1 MIRLGRRLLG
11 ATLLLF
17 SLMATMAAAAHAD
30 EPYMLFDVND
40 GRILL
45 QNDAFARWYPAS
57 LTKLMTVYITFEE
70 LQSGK
75 VTLLSPVRITKDA
88 ARQPP
93 SKIGLKPGTVL
104 TLDAA
109 LKLMLVKSANDIAMA
124 VGENLGGSEAA
135 FVDRMNA
142 EAQRLGMTGTHYAN
156 PNGLYDPENYTTAR
170 DLAILVSAIRKQ
182 FPQYET
188 YFRIEAVGLGKRVIP
203 NINVLIGR
211 FDGADG
217 MKTGF
222 ICAGGFN
229 YIGTATRDGKTLG
242 AIVLGAFSLA
252 DRAEKTAGLLQRGFD
267 MAENTSMPTLAGLQP
282 YGPGQDQAT
291 DMSDKVCSKEARKE
305 RGAQL
310 GEDGKPVLKSAFIH
324 KMDHDPNVIM
334 VSLGGATGPGGLPPE
349 PVYAN
354 VPIPTP
360 RPDYVPPG
368 KASARAQSASV
379 Q

>member
-1 MIRLGRRLLG
+1 
-11 ATLLLF
+11 
-17 SLMATMAAAAHAD
+17 MASVAHAD

-45 QNDAFARWYPAS
+45 QDDAFARWYPAS
-57 LTKLMTVYITFEE
+57 LTKLMTTYVAFRA
-70 LQSGK
+70 LQKGE
-75 VTLLSPVRITKDA
+75 VTLLSPVRITRNA
-88 ARQPP
+88 SRQPP
-93 SKIGLKPGTVL
+93 AKIGLKPGAVI

-124 VGENLGGSEAA
+124 VGENIGGSEEA
-135 FVDRMNA
+135 FVARMNA
-142 EAQRLGMTGTHYAN
+142 EAQRLGMTGSHFTN
-156 PNGLYDPENYTTAR
+156 PNGLFDPENYTTAH
-170 DLAILVSAIRKQ
+170 DLAILVSALRQQ
-182 FPQYET
+182 FPQYEN
-188 YFRIEAVGLGKRVIP
+188 YFRIEAVGLGKKVIP

-222 ICAGGFN
+222 ICAAGFN
-229 YIGTATRDGKTLG
+229 FIGTATRDGKTLG
-242 AIVLGAFSLA
+242 AIVLGASSLA
-252 DRAEKTAGLLQRGFD
+252 DRADKVAALLQRGFG
-267 MAENTSMPTLAGLQP
+267 MTENSAMPSVAALQP

-291 DMSDKVCSKEARKE
+291 DMSDAICSKEGRKE
-305 RGAQL
+305 RASQR
-310 GEDGKPVLKSAFIH
+310 GENGKPILKSAFIH
-324 KMDHDPNVIM
+324 KMDHDPNVVM

-360 RPDYVPPG
+360 RPDYVPPA
-368 KASARAQSASV
+368 KAAARAQSASV

>member
-1 MIRLGRRLLG
+1 MG
-11 ATLLLF
+11 
-17 SLMATMAAAAHAD
+17 TMAATAHAD

-40 GRILL
+40 GRVLL

-57 LTKLMTVYITFEE
+57 LTKLMTTYVTFRA
-70 LQSGK
+70 LQNGE
-75 VTLLSPVRITKDA
+75 VTLLSPVRITKNA
-88 ARQPP
+88 AHQPP
-93 SKIGLKPGTVL
+93 SKIGLKPGTVM

-124 VGENLGGSEAA
+124 VGENIGGSEAA

-142 EAQRLGMTGTHYAN
+142 EAQRLGMTGTHYSN
-156 PNGLYDPENYTTAR
+156 PNGLFDPENYTTAH
-170 DLAILVSAIRKQ
+170 DLAILVSAIRRQ
-182 FPQYET
+182 FPQYES
-188 YFRIEAVGLGKRVIP
+188 YFRIEAVGLGKKVIP
-203 NINVLIGR
+203 NINVLLGR

-229 YIGTATRDGKTLG
+229 FIGTATRDGKTLG

-252 DRAEKTAGLLQRGFD
+252 DRAEKAAALLQRGFG
-267 MAENTSMPTLAGLQP
+267 MTESNTMPTIASLQP

-291 DMSDKVCSKEARKE
+291 DMSDAVCSQKARKE
-305 RGAQL
+305 RASEL
-310 GEDGKPVLKSAFIH
+310 GENGKPVLKSAFIH
-324 KMDHDPNVIM
+324 KMDHDPKVVM

-360 RPDYVPPG
+360 RPDYIPTE
-368 KASARAQSASV
+368 KASVRTQAAAV

>member
-1 MIRLGRRLLG
+1 MQGRRFLG
-11 ATLLLF
+11 AIFLLF
-17 SLMATMAAAAHAD
+17 SLMVPAAHAD
-30 EPYMLFDVND
+30 EPYMLFDIND
-40 GRILL
+40 GKILL
-45 QNDAFARWYPAS
+45 QNDAFSRWYPAS
-57 LTKLMTVYITFEE
+57 LTKLMTTYVTFKA
-70 LQSGK
+70 LQKGE
-75 VTLLSPVRITKDA
+75 VTLLSPVRITKNA
-88 ARQPP
+88 SRQPP

-124 VGENLGGSEAA
+124 VGENVGGSEEA
-135 FVDRMNA
+135 FVERMNA
-142 EAQRLGMTGTHYAN
+142 EARRLGMTGTHFTN
-156 PNGLYDPENYTTAR
+156 PNGLFDPENYTTAH
-170 DLAILVSAIRKQ
+170 DLAILVSALRRE
-182 FPQYET
+182 FPQYEN
-188 YFRIEAVGLGKRVIP
+188 YFRIEAVGLGKKVIP

-229 YIGTATRDGKTLG
+229 FIGTATRNGKTLG

-252 DRAEKTAGLLQRGFD
+252 DRAEKAAALLHRGFGMD
-267 MAENTSMPTLAGLQP
+267 ENSAMPTITSLQP

-291 DMSDKVCSKEARKE
+291 DMSDAVCSKEARKE
-305 RGAQL
+305 RASEL
-310 GEDGKPVLKSAFIH
+310 GENGKPVLKSAFIH
-324 KMDHDPNVIM
+324 KMDHDPQVIM

-349 PVYAN
+349 PVFAD

-360 RPDYVPPG
+360 RPDYVPPR
-368 KASARAQSASV
+368 KTTARTQSAAV